1 MAYRCAECGAYL
13 DTPWE
18 AHECTPPPK
27 PKRRRRVHDSTPR
40 HQADAERERLR
51 HEQEYKEWDWRSS
64 NGTEDRKQRGLS
76 ADG

>member
-18 AHECTPPPK
+18 AHECTPP

-51 HEQEYKEWDWRSS
+51 HEQEYKEWEWR
-64 NGTEDRKQRGLS
+64 
-76 ADG
+76 